1 MRYNDTVTM
10 VDGVKYTICEPR
22 KVKAS
27 QKTFI
32 NRTGTIWKIGARNA
46 NLINKNLRKGT
57 A

>member
-1 MRYNDTVTM
+1 MRYNDTVTI

>member
-1 MRYNDTVTM
+1 MRYNDTVTI
-10 VDGVKYTICEPR
+10 VDGVKYTVCEPR

>member
-1 MRYNDTVTM
+1 MRYNDTVTI
-10 VDGVKYTICEPR
+10 VDGVKYTVCEAR

-27 QKTFI
+27 EKTFI

-46 NLINKNLRKGT
+46 NLISKNLRKGT

>member
-1 MRYNDTVTM
+1 MRYNDTVTI
-10 VDGVKYTICEPR
+10 VDGVKYTVCETR

-27 QKTFI
+27 EKTFI

-46 NLINKNLRKGT
+46 NLISKNLRKGT